1 VEVPLLDGDHVVVR
15 MSPFAARFVRAQDP
29 VYFYRNLTSRMTQN
43 PSANKAK

>member
-1 VEVPLLDGDHVVVR
+1 VEVALQDGDRVGVY
-15 MSPFAARFVRAQDP
+15 MSPYVARFARVQDP